1 MTGREIMCKNSN
13 RIKLDAY
20 VKRPKTDHSG
30 RWTSFATKNKLR
42 LTDAQL
48 LIRFFCFDTRN
59 LDFSKFI
66 EMLNQAINQIG
77 RVSIRIF
84 LSDRSFHLLR
94 NHFKICFWLNTLD

>member
-20 VKRPKTDHSG
+20 VNRPKTDHYG
-30 RWTSFATKNKLR
+30 RWTSFQTKNKLR
-42 LTDAQL
+42 VTDAQL

-59 LDFSKFI
+59 LDFSTFI
-66 EMLNQAINQIG
+66 EKLNQAISQVG

-84 LSDRSFHLLR
+84 HSNRSFHLFR
-94 NHFKICFWLNTLD
+94 NHLKIRV